1 MKTIKSL
8 ALAGLAAVMTAM
20 PSFARVEP
28 ETKQLLDTLQSGGI
42 ALSFNDAELCTGGYL
57 GRYRFMG
64 MIREM
69 ALCPGPTV
77 DAIDHATVRHE
88 AWHAIQ
94 HCVNTM
100 RQTPSNT
107 PVQQDYEQLTAYINE
122 GLSEETV
129 SFIKRSYPQEHW
141 WIEFEANLAELLT
154 ATEIEELFREACM
167 AQ

>member
-1 MKTIKSL
+1 MNKLKSI
-8 ALAGLAAVMTAM
+8 ALAGVAALFAAV

-28 ETKQLLDTLQSGGI
+28 ETKQLLDTLQFGGI
-42 ALSFNDAELCTGGYL
+42 VLSFNNAEMCTGGYL

-64 MIREM
+64 MIRVL
-69 ALCPGPTV
+69 ALCPGPSV

-107 PVQQDYEQLTAYINE
+107 PVQQDLDKLTAFINE
-122 GLSEETV
+122 GLSAETV
-129 SFIKRSYPQEHW
+129 DFIKRTYPQDHW

-154 ATEIEELFREACM
+154 AEEIEKLFREACM
-167 AQ
+167 A

>member
-1 MKTIKSL
+1 MKPIKSL
-8 ALAGLAAVMTAM
+8 ALAGLAAVFTAM
-20 PSFARVEP
+20 PSLARVEP

-42 ALSFNDAELCTGGYL
+42 VLSFNDAEMCTGGYL
-57 GRYRFMG
+57 GRYRFLG
-64 MIREM
+64 MIREL
-69 ALCPGPTV
+69 ALCPGPSV
-77 DAIDHATVRHE
+77 EAIDHATVRHE

-100 RQTPSNT
+100 RQTPFNT
-107 PVQQDYEQLTAYINE
+107 PVQHDYEQLTAYINE
-122 GLSEETV
+122 GLSEKTV